1 MNIAPRAFLG
11 FALIG
16 ALMLAL
22 GVFALSQM
30 SKIRTSGENIVEN
43 SVPSVRALNEF
54 TQLTLRL
61 RVLSYRLL
69 TNREADTQQK
79 TFDLFEQRNQQIR
92 TAQSNYEKLI
102 SAPEERAAYDQYVQL
117 LNQYRQLEE
126 RMKTLSRNNQVD
138 ELRTLLGNDLQTNSE
153 AVNAVLARLTEINNL
168 QAEAFNKSAAQQYS
182 TAFTWVVTMLIV
194 ATGLTLLFA
203 WLLTNSITKPI
214 ANALDAAEEI
224 AKGNL
229 TRPITVDGS
238 DEAGR
243 LLRAMA
249 TMQDKLRDTLQRIS
263 GSATQLASA
272 AEELNSVTDESARGL
287 TQQNNEIE
295 QAATAVNEM
304 TSAVEEVAR
313 NAVSTSEAS
322 RNATTSA
329 GDGRDLVQE
338 TVGAIERMSAD
349 VQSTATLIGNLAD
362 ESRDIGKVL
371 DVIRGL
377 ADQTNLLALNA
388 AIEAARAGEAGRGF
402 AVVADEVRALA
413 HRTQQSTSEIER
425 MIGSIQSGTEQA
437 ATAVN
442 EMTSA
447 VEEVARNA
455 VSTSEASRNATTS
468 AGDGRDLVQETV
480 GAIERM
486 SADVQSTASL
496 IGNLANESRDIG
508 KVLDVI
514 RGLADQT
521 NLLALNAAIEAAR
534 AGEAG
539 RGFAVVAD
547 EVRALA
553 HRTQQSTSEIERMIG
568 SIQSG
573 TEQAVDSMRNSTER
587 AESTLN
593 IARGAGM
600 SLDTINSAIVEINE
614 RNLVIASAAEE
625 QAQVAREVDR
635 NLVNIR
641 DLSVQSATGANQTSA
656 ASAELSRLAVDL
668 NSMVGRFSL

>member
-1 MNIAPRAFLG
+1 MSLRNMNIAPRAFLG

-16 ALMLAL
+16 ALMLFL
-22 GVFALSQM
+22 GVFALNQM
-30 SKIRTSGENIVEN
+30 SKIRAATEDITLS
-43 SVPSVRALNEF
+43 SVPSIRALDEF

-69 TNREADTQQK
+69 TNREPEVQQK
-79 TFDLFEQRNQQIR
+79 TLEAFELRNQQIR
-92 TAQSNYEKLI
+92 TAQAVYEKLI
-102 SAPEERAAYDQYVQL
+102 EGAEERSAYDEYVRLLGQYHQI
-117 LNQYRQLEE
+117 EE
-126 RMKTLSRNNQVD
+126 RMKSLSQANQVD
-138 ELRTLLGNDLQTNSE
+138 DLRKMLNTELLSNSE
-153 AVNAVLARLTEINNL
+153 QVNAVLTRLLELNNKMAL
-168 QAEAFNKSAAQQYS
+168 ATNQDAEDQYNTAFNM
-182 TAFTWVVTMLIV
+182 VVSLLVI
-194 ATGLTLLFA
+194 ATLLTVLFA
-203 WLLTNSITKPI
+203 WLLTRSITLPI
-214 ANALDAAEEI
+214 SQALEAAEEV
-224 AKGNL
+224 AEGNL
-229 TRPITVDGS
+229 TRPIKVDGN

-243 LLRAMA
+243 LLAAMA
-249 TMQDKLRDTLQRIS
+249 KMQDKLRDTLQRIA

-272 AEELNSVTDESARGL
+272 AEELNAVTDESARGL

-338 TVGAIERMSAD
+338 TVSAIERMSGD
-349 VQSTATLIGNLAD
+349 VQATATLIGD
-362 ESRDIGKVL
+362 
-371 DVIRGL
+371 
-377 ADQTNLLALNA
+377 
-388 AIEAARAGEAGRGF
+388 
-402 AVVADEVRALA
+402 
-413 HRTQQSTSEIER
+413 
-425 MIGSIQSGTEQA
+425 
-437 ATAVN
+437 
-442 EMTSA
+442 
-447 VEEVARNA
+447 
-455 VSTSEASRNATTS
+455 
-468 AGDGRDLVQETV
+468 
-480 GAIERM
+480 
-486 SADVQSTASL
+486 
-496 IGNLANESRDIG
+496 LANESRDIG

-568 SIQSG
+568 SIQAG
-573 TEQAVDSMRNSTER
+573 TEHAVDSMRNSTER

-593 IARGAGM
+593 IAKGAGM
-600 SLDTINSAIVEINE
+600 SLDTINTAIVEINE

-641 DLSVQSATGANQTSA
+641 DLSVQSATGASQTSA
-656 ASAELSRLAVDL
+656 ASSELSRLAVDL
-668 NSMVGRFSL
+668 NGMVGRFRL

>member
-1 MNIAPRAFLG
+1 MSLRNMNIAPRAFLG

-16 ALMLAL
+16 GLMLVL
-22 GVFALSQM
+22 GVFALNQM
-30 SKIRTSGENIVEN
+30 SKIRGAGEDIASM
-43 SVPSVRALNEF
+43 SVPSIKSLDEF

-69 TNREADTQQK
+69 VNREPDVQQK
-79 TFDLFEQRNQQIR
+79 TFELFDLRNQQIR
-92 TAQSNYEKLI
+92 DAQKVYEPLI
-102 SAPEERAAYDQYVQL
+102 EGPQERAAYDQYVQL
-117 LNQYRQLEE
+117 LAQYRQLED

-138 ELRTLLGNDLQTNSE
+138 ELRTMLNSELLSNSE
-153 AVNAVLARLTEINNL
+153 AVNAALAKLLEINT
-168 QAEAFNKSAAQQYS
+168 QQIEVTDTRAGEQYS
-182 TAFTWVVTMLIV
+182 TSLNLVITLLVIAS
-194 ATGLTLLFA
+194 GLTLLFA

-214 ANALDAAEEI
+214 ANALSAAEEI
-224 AKGNL
+224 AEGNL
-229 TRPITVDGS
+229 TRPIHVDGD

-243 LLRAMA
+243 LLLAMSK
-249 TMQDKLRDTLQRIS
+249 MQEKLRDTLQRIS

-322 RNATTSA
+322 KNATTSA
-329 GDGRDLVQE
+329 GDARDLVQE
-338 TVGAIERMSAD
+338 TVSAIERMSAD
-349 VQSTATLIGNLAD
+349 VQSTATLIGD
-362 ESRDIGKVL
+362 
-371 DVIRGL
+371 
-377 ADQTNLLALNA
+377 
-388 AIEAARAGEAGRGF
+388 
-402 AVVADEVRALA
+402 
-413 HRTQQSTSEIER
+413 
-425 MIGSIQSGTEQA
+425 
-437 ATAVN
+437 
-442 EMTSA
+442 
-447 VEEVARNA
+447 
-455 VSTSEASRNATTS
+455 
-468 AGDGRDLVQETV
+468 
-480 GAIERM
+480 
-486 SADVQSTASL
+486 
-496 IGNLANESRDIG
+496 LANESRDIG

-573 TEQAVDSMRNSTER
+573 TEHAVNSMRNSTER

-593 IARGAGM
+593 IARGAGL

-656 ASAELSRLAVDL
+656 ASNELSRLALDL
-668 NSMVGRFSL
+668 NNMVGRFSL

>member
-1 MNIAPRAFLG
+1 MNIAPRAFTG

-16 ALMLAL
+16 GLMLIL
-22 GVFALSQM
+22 GVFALNQM
-30 SKIRTSGENIVEN
+30 SKIRAAGEDIATA
-43 SVPSVRALNEF
+43 SVPSIKALDEF

-69 TNREADTQQK
+69 INREPDVQQK
-79 TFDLFEQRNQQIR
+79 TIELFELRNKQIADAQRV
-92 TAQSNYEKLI
+92 YEPLI
-102 SAPEERAAYDQYVQL
+102 DGPQERAAYDQYVQL
-117 LNQYRQLEE
+117 LAQYRQLEE

-138 ELRTLLGNDLQTNSE
+138 DLRKMLNSDLLANSE
-153 AVNAVLARLTEINNL
+153 AVNTALARLLEINT
-168 QAEAFNKSAAQQYS
+168 QQIAETDQGATDQYS
-182 TAFTWVVTMLIV
+182 LSFNLVVTLLVI

-203 WLLTNSITKPI
+203 WLLTVSITKPI
-214 ANALDAAEEI
+214 SKALEAAETI
-224 AKGNL
+224 AEGNL
-229 TRPITVDGS
+229 TQPIHVDGS

-243 LLRAMA
+243 LLAAMA
-249 TMQDKLRDTLQRIS
+249 KMQTKLRDTLQRIS

-322 RNATTSA
+322 KNATTSA

-338 TVGAIERMSAD
+338 TVSAIERMSAD
-349 VQSTATLIGNLAD
+349 VQSTATLIGD
-362 ESRDIGKVL
+362 
-371 DVIRGL
+371 
-377 ADQTNLLALNA
+377 
-388 AIEAARAGEAGRGF
+388 
-402 AVVADEVRALA
+402 
-413 HRTQQSTSEIER
+413 
-425 MIGSIQSGTEQA
+425 
-437 ATAVN
+437 
-442 EMTSA
+442 
-447 VEEVARNA
+447 
-455 VSTSEASRNATTS
+455 
-468 AGDGRDLVQETV
+468 
-480 GAIERM
+480 
-486 SADVQSTASL
+486 
-496 IGNLANESRDIG
+496 LANESRDIG

-573 TEQAVDSMRNSTER
+573 TEHAVDSMRNSTER
-587 AESTLN
+587 AASTLN
-593 IARGAGM
+593 IARGAGL

-656 ASAELSRLAVDL
+656 ASSELSRLALDL
-668 NSMVGRFSL
+668 NNMVGRFSL

>member
-1 MNIAPRAFLG
+1 MTDKPCIQQSQPRTDALFSVNTMSLRNMNIAPRAFLG

-16 ALMLAL
+16 SLMLVL
-22 GVFALSQM
+22 GVFALNQM
-30 SKIRTSGENIVEN
+30 SKIRGAAEEITSN
-43 SVPSVRALNEF
+43 SVPSIKSLDEF

-69 TNREADTQQK
+69 VNREPDVQQK
-79 TFDLFEQRNQQIR
+79 TMDLLETRNQQIR
-92 TAQSNYEKLI
+92 AAQAIYEKLI
-102 SAPEERAAYDQYVQL
+102 ASPQERAAYDQYVQL
-117 LNQYRQLEE
+117 LGQYRQIED
-126 RMKTLSRNNQVD
+126 RMKSLSRNNQID
-138 ELRTLLGNDLQTNSE
+138 ELRTLLNTDLLTNSE
-153 AVNAVLARLTEINNL
+153 AVNSVLNRLLEINTQQTLDTNQ
-168 QAEAFNKSAAQQYS
+168 QAVDQYASAFNL
-182 TAFTWVVTMLIV
+182 TVTLLVI

-214 ANALDAAEEI
+214 ANALSAAEAI
-224 AKGNL
+224 AEGNL
-229 TRPITVDGS
+229 TRPITVDGE

-243 LLRAMA
+243 LLAAMA
-249 TMQDKLRDTLQRIS
+249 KMQEKLRDTLQRIS

-272 AEELNSVTDESARGL
+272 AEELNSVTDESSRGL

-322 RNATTSA
+322 KNATTSA

-338 TVGAIERMSAD
+338 TVSAIERMSAD
-349 VQSTATLIGNLAD
+349 VQSTATLIGD
-362 ESRDIGKVL
+362 
-371 DVIRGL
+371 
-377 ADQTNLLALNA
+377 
-388 AIEAARAGEAGRGF
+388 
-402 AVVADEVRALA
+402 
-413 HRTQQSTSEIER
+413 
-425 MIGSIQSGTEQA
+425 
-437 ATAVN
+437 
-442 EMTSA
+442 
-447 VEEVARNA
+447 
-455 VSTSEASRNATTS
+455 
-468 AGDGRDLVQETV
+468 
-480 GAIERM
+480 
-486 SADVQSTASL
+486 
-496 IGNLANESRDIG
+496 LANESRDIG

-573 TEQAVDSMRNSTER
+573 TEHAVDSMRNSTER

-656 ASAELSRLAVDL
+656 ASNELSRLALDL
-668 NSMVGRFSL
+668 NNMVGRFSL

>member
-1 MNIAPRAFLG
+1 MSLRNMNIAPRAFLG

-16 ALMLAL
+16 ALMLFL
-22 GVFALSQM
+22 GVFALNQM
-30 SKIRTSGENIVEN
+30 SKIRGATEDITLS
-43 SVPSVRALNEF
+43 SVPSIRALDDF

-69 TNREADTQQK
+69 TNREPEVQQK
-79 TFDLFEQRNQQIR
+79 TLESFELRNQQIR
-92 TAQSNYEKLI
+92 AAQAVYEKLI
-102 SAPEERAAYDQYVQL
+102 DSGEERSIYDEYVRLLAQYHQI
-117 LNQYRQLEE
+117 ED
-126 RMKTLSRNNQVD
+126 RMKSLSQANQVD
-138 ELRTLLGNDLQTNSE
+138 ELRKLLNTELLSNSE
-153 AVNAVLARLTEINNL
+153 QVNSVLNRLLDYN
-168 QAEAFNKSAAQQYS
+168 NKSALATNQQAKDQYDLAFDLVVGLLVIA
-182 TAFTWVVTMLIV
+182 TA
-194 ATGLTLLFA
+194 LTLLFA
-203 WLLTNSITKPI
+203 WLLTRSITLPI
-214 ANALDAAEEI
+214 SQALDAAEKI
-224 AKGNL
+224 AEGNL
-229 TRPITVDGS
+229 TRPIQVDGN

-243 LLRAMA
+243 LLAAMA
-249 TMQDKLRDTLQRIS
+249 KMQDKLRDTLQRIA

-272 AEELNSVTDESARGL
+272 AEELNAVTDESARGL

-338 TVGAIERMSAD
+338 TVSAIERMSGD
-349 VQSTATLIGNLAD
+349 VQATATLIGD
-362 ESRDIGKVL
+362 
-371 DVIRGL
+371 
-377 ADQTNLLALNA
+377 
-388 AIEAARAGEAGRGF
+388 
-402 AVVADEVRALA
+402 
-413 HRTQQSTSEIER
+413 
-425 MIGSIQSGTEQA
+425 
-437 ATAVN
+437 
-442 EMTSA
+442 
-447 VEEVARNA
+447 
-455 VSTSEASRNATTS
+455 
-468 AGDGRDLVQETV
+468 
-480 GAIERM
+480 
-486 SADVQSTASL
+486 
-496 IGNLANESRDIG
+496 LANESRDIG

-568 SIQSG
+568 SIQAG
-573 TEQAVDSMRNSTER
+573 TEHAVDSMRNSTER

-593 IARGAGM
+593 IAKGAGM
-600 SLDTINSAIVEINE
+600 SLDTINTAIVEINE

-641 DLSVQSATGANQTSA
+641 DLSVQSATGASQTSA
-656 ASAELSRLAVDL
+656 ASSELSRLAVDL
-668 NSMVGRFSL
+668 NGMVGRFRL

>member
-1 MNIAPRAFLG
+1 MSLRNMNIAPRAFLG

-43 SVPSVRALNEF
+43 SVPSIKALNEF

-153 AVNAVLARLTEINNL
+153 AVNAVLARLTEINDL

-338 TVGAIERMSAD
+338 TVGAIERMSVD

-362 ESRDIGKVL
+362 
-371 DVIRGL
+371 
-377 ADQTNLLALNA
+377 
-388 AIEAARAGEAGRGF
+388 
-402 AVVADEVRALA
+402 
-413 HRTQQSTSEIER
+413 
-425 MIGSIQSGTEQA
+425 
-437 ATAVN
+437 
-442 EMTSA
+442 
-447 VEEVARNA
+447 
-455 VSTSEASRNATTS
+455 
-468 AGDGRDLVQETV
+468 
-480 GAIERM
+480 
-486 SADVQSTASL
+486 
-496 IGNLANESRDIG
+496 ESRDIG